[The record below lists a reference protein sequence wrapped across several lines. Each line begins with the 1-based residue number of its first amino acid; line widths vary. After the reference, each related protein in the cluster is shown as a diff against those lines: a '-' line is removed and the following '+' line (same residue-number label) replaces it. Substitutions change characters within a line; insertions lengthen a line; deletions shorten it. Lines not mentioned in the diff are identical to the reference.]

1 MSAKDRLDLASHI
14 LGFRMGLYL
23 DIIDC
28 STHPFDI
35 AN

>member
-23 DIIDC
+23 DIIDY